1 MADERDDK
9 QFGEEEGESRGQQ
22 TRAEQREP
30 NEFTRQQQDP
40 GGMSST
46 QSPEG
51 GAGTG
56 QTPTGGATLSTDQ
69 GAGTTGQS
77 GGFDPSSSTDRE
89 RGGSSDEGFIG
100 SQGPDSD
107 GQVEQSSGSSGS
119 GQTTGSDFANQGRGA
134 LEEQDEDEADD
145 GSTGGGPNEGG
156 SEGFDSSGGRSF

>member
-9 QFGEEEGESRGQQ
+9 QFGEDEGESRGQQ
-22 TRAEQREP
+22 TRAQQREP
-30 NEFTRQQQDP
+30 DEFGRQQQDP
-40 GGMSST
+40 GAMSST

-51 GAGTG
+51 GAS

-77 GGFDPSSSTDRE
+77 SGFGAGSNTDRE
-89 RGGSSDEGFIG
+89 SGGSSDEGFIG